1 MYPLIE
7 LNSPRIMYSFFL
19 LDRLFYIEIVLL
31 VVTNLHHPGL
41 EPGSLAWK
49 ANMLTPTPMMHV
61 YLYI

>member
-1 MYPLIE
+1 
-7 LNSPRIMYSFFL
+7 MYSFFL